1 LGYYSLG
8 SFPSEFRFK
17 KWFHQI
23 DLFLFECGGMLGFS
37 YIPFIYNRLKKIRN
51 DNKCKMQN
59 FNVNLERKKKQR
71 TQGRIE
77 RKSALLIID

>member
-1 LGYYSLG
+1 
-8 SFPSEFRFK
+8 
-17 KWFHQI
+17 
-23 DLFLFECGGMLGFS
+23 MLGFS